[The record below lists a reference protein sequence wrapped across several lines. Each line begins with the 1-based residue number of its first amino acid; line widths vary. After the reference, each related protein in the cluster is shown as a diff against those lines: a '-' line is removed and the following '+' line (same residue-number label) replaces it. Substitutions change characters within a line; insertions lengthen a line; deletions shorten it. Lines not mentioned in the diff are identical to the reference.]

1 MPFLLLQI
9 NAAGRM
15 SNDSRNEGQLVCDI
29 IGLEP
34 LVDEITNRGMSSSS
48 TPTEPTALGPFYRP
62 NAPIKE
68 MGSTIVH
75 GIPDGDHTFM
85 YGRVLDFKTGN
96 PIEAA
101 ELDIWHTAPNGLYE
115 QQDPNQVDFNLRGRF
130 FTGKDGSYSLY
141 CLRPT
146 AYPIPD
152 DGPAGELLKLL
163 DRHPMRPAH
172 IHFILRAPGYK
183 SIITQVFDSQDK
195 YVADDAAFGTK
206 QGLLVDFVPR
216 TGDPR
221 AQFELHYDFHMATL
235 EDAEKSALSGKRST
249 SKL

>member
-1 MPFLLLQI
+1 
-9 NAAGRM
+9 M
-15 SNDSRNEGQLVCDI
+15 SNDSRNEGQLVCDV

-34 LVDEITNRGMSSSS
+34 LVDEITNRVASISSA
-48 TPTEPTALGPFYRP
+48 PTETTGLGPFYRP

-85 YGRVLDFKTGN
+85 HGRILDFKTGH
-96 PIEAA
+96 PIEGA
-101 ELDIWHTAPNGLYE
+101 ELDLWHTAPNGLYE
-115 QQDPNQVDFNLRGRF
+115 QQDPNQIDFNLRGRF
-130 FTGKDGSYSLY
+130 FTGRDGHYSLY

-183 SIITQVFDSQDK
+183 TIITQLFDKHGK
-195 YVADDAAFGTK
+195 YISDDAAFATK
-206 QGLLVDFVPR
+206 EDLLVDFVPR
-216 TGDPR
+216 TGDLK
-221 AQFELHYDFHMATL
+221 AQFELHYDFLMANL
-235 EDAEKSALSGKRST
+235 EDARKDSLLGKRLMP
-249 SKL
+249 KL